1 MMTID
6 APVEEFLLSHYP
18 PGSEVLA
25 TRSYRPGYRSYPI
38 RVSVR
43 TPDGSTK
50 HCVIKT
56 SDRIEALEKEA
67 NSLEALAEMGLPV
80 PAVLAAP
87 VAPADQTEIKALM
100 LLSELPGQPLPWIA
114 LTSLAEADL
123 ACRLLIRG
131 VLRLHQL
138 SEQVRRH
145 QIASALPRVTLASE
159 LNETVQ
165 RAGEW
170 LKVDLFA
177 RTIDFLTG
185 HLAGCEIP
193 LVFTNGDYN
202 PINFLHEGED
212 LTGWIDFENA
222 RFEDPHIG
230 FSKFLI
236 WGLDDFGWGTG
247 SKAGLVERYLYTQD
261 VSRREFLPRLMLR
274 CLRHLLDEVSFYGAE
289 HAPERDHMLRI
300 LEDSMLALG

>member
-1 MMTID
+1 MN
-6 APVEEFLLSHYP
+6 ASAEQCLLSAFP
-18 PGSEVLA
+18 AESEIVA
-25 TRSYRPGYRSYPI
+25 IRSYRPEYQFYPV

-43 TPDGSTK
+43 TPEGSTT

-56 SDRIEALEKEA
+56 SDRIEALDREA
-67 NSLEALAEMGLPV
+67 RALAAMGEMGLSV
-80 PAVLAAP
+80 PAVLSAP
-87 VAPADQTEIKALM
+87 VAPADSSEIKALM
-100 LLSELPGQPLPWIA
+100 LLSELPGKALPWIA
-114 LTSLAEADL
+114 LQSLAEADL

-138 SEQVRRH
+138 TDQVRRH
-145 QIASALPRVTLASE
+145 EIASVLPRVTLTSE

-177 RTIDFLTG
+177 RTADFLAG
-185 HLAGCEIP
+185 HLAVCEVP

-202 PINFLHEGED
+202 PINFLHEGDD
-212 LTGWIDFENA
+212 LSGWVDFESA

-230 FSKFLI
+230 FAKFLI
-236 WGLDDFGWGTG
+236 WGPDDFGWGTG
-247 SKAGLVERYLYTQD
+247 PKAGLVERYLYTQN

-274 CLRHLLDEVSFYGAE
+274 SLRHLLDEVSLNGAE
-289 HAPERDHMLRI
+289 HALERDHI
-300 LEDSMLALG
+300 LGILDDGLLALG